1 MSFVEQILY
10 HGKINPEKPAI
21 MLAKNSVTF
30 KLLSSGIRS
39 ACAAFGE
46 MGLDQLGIVA
56 VKADDP
62 IIHMTISLAL
72 YRMGI
77 VSISVNGKERPFNDV
92 PKIAA
97 TITDRSGLPNQYGQ
111 QIPIK
116 IDWFTKPTETN
127 QMFTGFSSD
136 QLSRIT
142 MSSGTTSAQKAVG
155 HTAGAMDDR
164 IAAGY
169 RSLSGAAW
177 DRMMCLTALHSSTG
191 FGRMSQALSY
201 GHTVMFADSAA
212 NALRM
217 IATHNADLLVANPRH
232 LRAMVDAHRM
242 QPIQLTSLKMVKYG
256 GDAIAPDLAAEV
268 KQRFCSN
275 LLCVYSSTESGPMLY
290 GPYDSTMVKSGAIGY
305 LAPWVQADVLDPN
318 GEVLPRGSRGMLR
331 VRTPWQ
337 GYDLSIGPDAVK
349 EGILTGDIAEISKDG
364 MLYHFGRTADA
375 IPVGSTYVIPVQ
387 MEDALYSYPGVH
399 DCAAVGIDGSICLA
413 IVADDTVD
421 AEAVKQHL
429 ALVNRLWNVDNVY
442 RVDAIPRNDMGKIV
456 RKQVMDLLSVSI

>member
-10 HGKINPEKPAI
+10 HGKIHPEKPAI

-39 ACAAFGE
+39 ACAAFSE
-46 MGLDQLGIVA
+46 MGVDKLGVVA
-56 VKADDP
+56 VKVDDP

-92 PKIAA
+92 LTIAA
-97 TITDRSGLPNQYGQ
+97 TITDRPGLSPQYGR

-116 IDWFTKPTETN
+116 IDWFTKPTDIN
-127 QMFTGFSSD
+127 QEYTGFSSD

-142 MSSGTTSAQKAVG
+142 MSSGTTAVQKAVG

-169 RSLSGAAW
+169 RSLSGTAW

-201 GHTVMFADSAA
+201 GHTVVFADSAA
-212 NALRM
+212 NALKM
-217 IATHNADLLVANPRH
+217 IATHNVDLLVANPRH
-232 LRAMVDAHRM
+232 LKALVDAHRIL
-242 QPIQLTSLKMVKYG
+242 PIQLSSLKMVKYG
-256 GDAIAPDLAAEV
+256 GDSIAPDLAAEV

-290 GPYDSTMVKSGAIGY
+290 GPYDSDMIKSGSMGY
-305 LAPWVQADVLDPN
+305 LAPWVQADVLDKD
-318 GEVLPRGSRGMLR
+318 GVVLPRGSRGMLR
-331 VRTPWQ
+331 IRTPWQ
-337 GYDLSIGPDAVK
+337 GYDLSIGPGAV
-349 EGILTGDIAEISKDG
+349 EQGILTGDIAEISEDG
-364 MLYHFGRTADA
+364 MLSHFGRTADA

-387 MEDALYSYPGVH
+387 IEDALYSYQGVD
-399 DCAAVGIDGSICLA
+399 DCAAVGIDDNICLA

-421 AEAVKQHL
+421 AEDVKQHL
-429 ALVNRLWNVDNVY
+429 ASINDLWDIAKVYKVNS
-442 RVDAIPRNDMGKIV
+442 IPRNDMGKIL
-456 RKQVMDLLSVSI
+456 RKQVIGLCTEG